1 MAKAKTVFYC
11 TECGYESSGWLGKCP
26 ACQNWNTFAEEKIQ
40 TDKKSGG
47 GNSFGFQGV
56 HVQSKAA
63 PIREITADVSK
74 RDATEIGELDRVLGG
89 GIVKGSLILAA
100 GDPGIGKSTMMLM
113 LSGNMAQKRNVLYV
127 SGEESA
133 QQIKMRA
140 DRLHVTAENLYLFS
154 ETLIGNIESEI
165 ERIRPDYIV
174 IDSIQTIYDDEI
186 ASAPGSVSQVRE
198 ITGRLLRIAKSMN
211 ISIFIIGH
219 VTKDGGIAGPRVL
232 EHMVDTVLY
241 FEGERYQA
249 YRILRCVKNR
259 FGSTNEI
266 GVFEMRE
273 DGLAEVSNPSAVMLE
288 GRPADAAGTAVVCTM
303 EGTRPMLL
311 EVQALVSNTTL
322 ANPRRMTTGLDYNR
336 ISLLIAVL
344 EKRAGYK
351 MCDCDAYVNVI
362 GGMRIYEPAADAAI
376 AAALM
381 SAYRNQTIPHD
392 TVIFGEV
399 GLTGEIRSVSQAEK
413 RVSEAF
419 RMGFRRC
426 VVPKGNQEA
435 LQKFLAGGSYPAH
448 TVKYISGIN
457 ELNPLFGQNAS
468 GAEDL

>member
-1 MAKAKTVFYC
+1 MAKVKSVYFC

-26 ACQNWNTFAEEKIQ
+26 GCQNWNTFVEEKIKP
-40 TDKKSGG
+40 DKSNSG
-47 GNSFGFQGV
+47 GNSFGFKGAYAQT
-56 HVQSKAA
+56 KATTLGDITTEA
-63 PIREITADVSK
+63 SEREDTG
-74 RDATEIGELDRVLGG
+74 IGELDRVLGG
-89 GIVKGSLILAA
+89 GIVKGSLILAS

-113 LSGNMAQKRNVLYV
+113 LSGNMAKKKNVLYV
-127 SGEESA
+127 SGEESV

-140 DRLHVTAENLYLFS
+140 ERLKIYSENLYIYS

-165 ERIRPDYIV
+165 ERIKPNYIV
-174 IDSIQTIYDDEI
+174 IDSVQTIYDDEI

-198 ITGRLLRIAKSMN
+198 ITGRLMRIAKGMN
-211 ISIFIIGH
+211 ITVFIIGH

-241 FEGERYQA
+241 FEGERHQA

-273 DGLAEVSNPSAVMLE
+273 DGLAEVLNPSAVMLE
-288 GRPADAAGTAVVCTM
+288 GRPVDAAGTAVVCTL

-322 ANPRRMTTGLDYNR
+322 ANPRRMSTGLDYNR
-336 ISLLIAVL
+336 VALLVAVL

-362 GGMRIYEPAADAAI
+362 GGMRIYEPAADAAV
-376 AAALM
+376 AAAIM
-381 SAYRNQTIPHD
+381 SSYRNKVFPQD
-392 TVIFGEV
+392 TVIFGEI
-399 GLTGEIRSVSQAEK
+399 GLTGEIRSVNQADK

-419 RMGFRRC
+419 RMGFKKC
-426 VVPKGNQEA
+426 IVPKGNEEA
-435 LQKFLAGGSYPAH
+435 LRKTLSEEYFKNIKF
-448 TVKYISGIN
+448 ISSIR
-457 ELNPLFGQNAS
+457 EIM
-468 GAEDL
+468 EV

>member
-1 MAKAKTVFYC
+1 MAKAKSVFYC

-26 ACQNWNTFAEEKIQ
+26 GCQNWNTFVEEKIQ
-40 TDKKSGG
+40 PEKKSAG
-47 GNSFGFQGV
+47 GNSFGFKS
-56 HVQSKAA
+56 VQLQSSAV
-63 PIREITADVSK
+63 PIKNITTDESDREPTGI
-74 RDATEIGELDRVLGG
+74 RELDRVLGG

-113 LSGNMAQKRNVLYV
+113 LSGNIAGRKNVLYV
-127 SGEESA
+127 SGEESL

-140 DRLHVTAENLYLFS
+140 DRLRIDAEQLYIFS
-154 ETLIGNIESEI
+154 ETLISNIESEM
-165 ERIRPDYIV
+165 ERVKPDYIV
-174 IDSIQTIYDDEI
+174 IDSIQTVYDDEI
-186 ASAPGSVSQVRE
+186 TSAPGSVSQVRE
-198 ITGRLLRIAKSMN
+198 ITGRLMRIAKSMN
-211 ISIFIIGH
+211 ITVFIIGH

-241 FEGERYQA
+241 FEGERHQS

-266 GVFEMRE
+266 GVFEMRD
-273 DGLAEVSNPSAVMLE
+273 DGLAEVVNPSAAMLE
-288 GRPADAAGTAVVCTM
+288 GRPVDAAGTAVVCTM

-311 EVQALVSNTTL
+311 EVQALISNTTL

-336 ISLLIAVL
+336 ATLLIAVL

-362 GGMRIYEPAADAAI
+362 GGMKIYEPAADAAV

-381 SAYRNQTIPHD
+381 SSYRNKVLPHD
-392 TVIFGEV
+392 TVLFGEV
-399 GLTGEIRSVSQAEK
+399 GLTGEIRSVSQVEK

-419 RMGFRRC
+419 RLGFKRC
-426 VVPKGNQEA
+426 IVPKGNEDA
-435 LQKFLAGGSYPAH
+435 IRKFLSSGAYEGC
-448 TVKYISGIN
+448 KINYISNIN
-457 ELNPLFGQNAS
+457 ELNSLF
-468 GAEDL
+468 E

>member
-1 MAKAKTVFYC
+1 MAKTKTIFYC

-26 ACQNWNTFAEEKIQ
+26 GCQNWNTFVEEKVKPEK
-40 TDKKSGG
+40 TSG
-47 GNSFGFQGV
+47 GNSFGFQSV
-56 HVQSKAA
+56 HQQSHAMPVGK
-63 PIREITADVSK
+63 ITTQQGD
-74 RDATEIGELDRVLGG
+74 RTPTGIGELDRVLGG

-113 LSGNMAQKRNVLYV
+113 LSGNMAQRRTVLYV
-127 SGEESA
+127 SGEESS

-140 DRLHVTAENLYLFS
+140 ERLSVSADKLYIYS
-154 ETLIGNIESEI
+154 ETLLENIEEEI
-165 ERIRPDYIV
+165 RRLSPDCIV
-174 IDSIQTIYDDEI
+174 IDSIQTIYDDGI

-198 ITGRLLRIAKSMN
+198 ITGRMMRFAKSMN
-211 ISIFIIGH
+211 VSIFIIGH

-241 FEGERYQA
+241 FEGERHQS

-273 DGLAEVSNPSAVMLE
+273 DGLIEVKNPSAVMLE
-288 GRPADAAGTAVVCTM
+288 GRPMDAAGTAVVCTL

-311 EVQALVSNTTL
+311 EVQALISNTTL

-336 ISLLIAVL
+336 IALLIAVL

-351 MCDCDAYVNVI
+351 LCDCDAYVNVI
-362 GGMRIYEPAADAAI
+362 GGMRIYEPAADAAV

-381 SAYRNQTIPHD
+381 SSYRNQMIPHD
-392 TVIFGEV
+392 TVIFGEI
-399 GLTGEIRSVSQAEK
+399 GLTGEVRSVNQAEK
-413 RVSEAF
+413 RVLEAF
-419 RMGFRRC
+419 RLGFRKC
-426 VVPKGNQEA
+426 IVPKGNEEE
-435 LQKFLAGGSYPAH
+435 LRKLLASGTH
-448 TVKYISGIN
+448 TGCSIHCISGIL
-457 ELNPLFGQNAS
+457 ELHSLFG
-468 GAEDL
+468 

>member
-1 MAKAKTVFYC
+1 MKSKSVFFC

-26 ACQNWNTFAEEKIQ
+26 GCQSWNTFAEEKIKN
-40 TDKKSGG
+40 DKKSSG
-47 GNSFGFQGV
+47 GNSFGFRGV
-56 HVQSKAA
+56 HEQPKAA
-63 PIREITADVSK
+63 TLKDITSETAERE
-74 RDATEIGELDRVLGG
+74 ATGIGELDRVLGG

-113 LSGNMAQKRNVLYV
+113 LSGNMAKSKNVLYV

-140 DRLHVTAENLYLFS
+140 QRLHISAENLYIYS
-154 ETLIGNIESEI
+154 ETLISNIECEI
-165 ERIRPDYIV
+165 ERIKPDYIV
-174 IDSIQTIYDDEI
+174 IDSVQTVYDEEI
-186 ASAPGSVSQVRE
+186 SSAPGSVSQVRE
-198 ITGRLLRIAKSMN
+198 ITCRLMKIAKGMN
-211 ISIFIIGH
+211 VSVFIIGH

-241 FEGERYQA
+241 FEGERQQS

-273 DGLAEVSNPSAVMLE
+273 DGLAEVKNPSMAMLE
-288 GRPADAAGTAVVCTM
+288 GRPSNVAGTAVVCTL

-322 ANPRRMTTGLDYNR
+322 SNPRRMATGLDYNR
-336 ISLLIAVL
+336 VSLLIAVL

-362 GGMRIYEPAADAAI
+362 GGMRIYETAADAAI
-376 AAALM
+376 AAAIM
-381 SAYRNQTIPHD
+381 SSYRNKIFPED
-392 TVIFGEV
+392 TVIFGEI

-413 RVSEAF
+413 RVKEAF
-419 RMGFRRC
+419 RMGFEKC
-426 VVPKGNQEA
+426 IVPKGNEDS
-435 LQKFLAGGSYPAH
+435 LRKNMDKEDIKKIRF
-448 TVKYISGIN
+448 ISSIS
-457 ELNPLFGQNAS
+457 EIF
-468 GAEDL
+468 E

>member
-1 MAKAKTVFYC
+1 MAKVKSVYFC

-26 ACQNWNTFAEEKIQ
+26 GCQNWNTFVEEKI
-40 TDKKSGG
+40 KHEKSNSG
-47 GNSFGFQGV
+47 GNSFGFKGAYAQT
-56 HVQSKAA
+56 KATTLGDITTEA
-63 PIREITADVSK
+63 SEREDTG
-74 RDATEIGELDRVLGG
+74 IGELDRVLGG
-89 GIVKGSLILAA
+89 GIVKGSLILAS

-113 LSGNMAQKRNVLYV
+113 LSGNMAKKKNVLYV
-127 SGEESA
+127 SGEESV

-140 DRLHVTAENLYLFS
+140 ERLKIDSENLYIYS

-165 ERIRPDYIV
+165 DRIKPDYIV
-174 IDSIQTIYDDEI
+174 IDSVQTIYDDEI

-198 ITGRLLRIAKSMN
+198 ITGRLMKIAKGMN
-211 ISIFIIGH
+211 ITVFIIGH

-241 FEGERYQA
+241 FEGERHQA

-273 DGLAEVSNPSAVMLE
+273 DGLAEVLNPSAVMLE
-288 GRPADAAGTAVVCTM
+288 GRPVDAAGTAVVCTL

-322 ANPRRMTTGLDYNR
+322 ANPRRMSTGLDYNR
-336 ISLLIAVL
+336 VALLVAVL

-362 GGMRIYEPAADAAI
+362 GGMRIYEPAADAAV
-376 AAALM
+376 AAAIM
-381 SAYRNQTIPHD
+381 SSYRNKVFPQD
-392 TVIFGEV
+392 TVIFGEI
-399 GLTGEIRSVSQAEK
+399 GLTGEIRSVNQADK

-419 RMGFRRC
+419 RMGFKKC
-426 VVPKGNQEA
+426 IVPKGNEEA
-435 LQKFLAGGSYPAH
+435 LRKTLSEEYLKNIRF
-448 TVKYISGIN
+448 ISSIR
-457 ELNPLFGQNAS
+457 EIM
-468 GAEDL
+468 EV

>member
-1 MAKAKTVFYC
+1 MKSKSVFFC

-26 ACQNWNTFAEEKIQ
+26 GCQSWNTFAEEKIKN
-40 TDKKSGG
+40 DKKSLG
-47 GNSFGFQGV
+47 GNSFGFRSV
-56 HVQSKAA
+56 HEQPKAA
-63 PIREITADVSK
+63 TLSDITSETAERET
-74 RDATEIGELDRVLGG
+74 TGIGELDRVLGG

-113 LSGNMAQKRNVLYV
+113 LSGNMAKSKNVLYV

-140 DRLHVTAENLYLFS
+140 QRLHISAENLYIYS
-154 ETLIGNIESEI
+154 ETLISNIEDEI
-165 ERIRPDYIV
+165 ERIKPDYIV
-174 IDSIQTIYDDEI
+174 IDSVQTVYDEEI
-186 ASAPGSVSQVRE
+186 SSAPGSVSQVRE
-198 ITGRLLRIAKSMN
+198 ITCRLMKIAKGMN
-211 ISIFIIGH
+211 VSVFIIGH

-241 FEGERYQA
+241 FEGERQQS

-273 DGLAEVSNPSAVMLE
+273 DGLAEVKNPSLAMLE
-288 GRPADAAGTAVVCTM
+288 GRPSNVAGTAVVCTL

-322 ANPRRMTTGLDYNR
+322 SNPRRMATGLDYNR
-336 ISLLIAVL
+336 VSLLIAVL

-362 GGMRIYEPAADAAI
+362 GGMRIYETAADAAI
-376 AAALM
+376 AAAIM
-381 SAYRNQTIPHD
+381 SSYRNKIFPED
-392 TVIFGEV
+392 TVIFGEI

-413 RVSEAF
+413 RVKEAF
-419 RMGFRRC
+419 RMGFEKC
-426 VVPKGNQEA
+426 IVPKGNEDG
-435 LQKFLAGGSYPAH
+435 LRKSIDKEDIKKIRF
-448 TVKYISGIN
+448 ISSIS
-457 ELNPLFGQNAS
+457 EIF
-468 GAEDL
+468 E

>member
-1 MAKAKTVFYC
+1 MAKVKSVYFC

-26 ACQNWNTFAEEKIQ
+26 GCQNWNTFVEEKI
-40 TDKKSGG
+40 KPEKSSG
-47 GNSFGFQGV
+47 GNSFGFKGAYAQT
-56 HVQSKAA
+56 KATTLSD
-63 PIREITADVSK
+63 ITTEVSEREDTG
-74 RDATEIGELDRVLGG
+74 IGELDRVLGG
-89 GIVKGSLILAA
+89 GIVKGSLILAS

-113 LSGNMAQKRNVLYV
+113 LSGNMAKKKNVLYV
-127 SGEESA
+127 SGEESV

-140 DRLHVTAENLYLFS
+140 ERLKIDSEKLYIYS
-154 ETLIGNIESEI
+154 ETLISNIESEI
-165 ERIRPDYIV
+165 ERIKPDYIV
-174 IDSIQTIYDDEI
+174 IDSVQTIYDDEI

-198 ITGRLLRIAKSMN
+198 ITGRLMRIAKGMN
-211 ISIFIIGH
+211 ITVFIIGH

-241 FEGERYQA
+241 FEGERHQA

-273 DGLAEVSNPSAVMLE
+273 DGLAEVLNPSAVMLE
-288 GRPADAAGTAVVCTM
+288 GRPVDAAGTAVVCTL

-322 ANPRRMTTGLDYNR
+322 ANPRRMSTGLDYNR
-336 ISLLIAVL
+336 VALLVAVL

-362 GGMRIYEPAADAAI
+362 GGMRIYEPAADAAV
-376 AAALM
+376 AAAIM
-381 SAYRNQTIPHD
+381 SSYRNKVFPQD
-392 TVIFGEV
+392 TVIFGEI
-399 GLTGEIRSVSQAEK
+399 GLTGEIRSVNQADK

-419 RMGFRRC
+419 RMGFKKC
-426 VVPKGNQEA
+426 IVPKGNEEA
-435 LQKFLAGGSYPAH
+435 LRKTLSEEYLKNIRF
-448 TVKYISGIN
+448 ISSIR
-457 ELNPLFGQNAS
+457 EIM
-468 GAEDL
+468 EV

>member
-1 MAKAKTVFYC
+1 VKTKSVFFC

-26 ACQNWNTFAEEKIQ
+26 GCQSWNTFAEEKIKN
-40 TDKKSGG
+40 DKKSSG
-47 GNSFGFQGV
+47 GNSFGFRGV
-56 HVQSKAA
+56 HEQTKAA
-63 PIREITADVSK
+63 TLKDITSETAERE
-74 RDATEIGELDRVLGG
+74 ATGIGELDRVLGG

-113 LSGNMAQKRNVLYV
+113 LSGNMAKSKNVLYV

-140 DRLHVTAENLYLFS
+140 QRLHISAENLYIYS
-154 ETLIGNIESEI
+154 ETLISNIEEEI
-165 ERIRPDYIV
+165 ERIKPDYIV
-174 IDSIQTIYDDEI
+174 IDSVQTVYDEEI
-186 ASAPGSVSQVRE
+186 SSAPGSVSQVRE
-198 ITGRLLRIAKSMN
+198 ITCRLMKIAKGMN
-211 ISIFIIGH
+211 VSVFIIGH

-241 FEGERYQA
+241 FEGERQQS

-273 DGLAEVSNPSAVMLE
+273 DGLAEVKNPSLAMLE
-288 GRPADAAGTAVVCTM
+288 GRPSNVAGTAVVCTL

-322 ANPRRMTTGLDYNR
+322 SNPRRMATGLDYNR
-336 ISLLIAVL
+336 VSLLIAVL

-362 GGMRIYEPAADAAI
+362 GGMRIYETAADAAI
-376 AAALM
+376 AAAIM
-381 SAYRNQTIPHD
+381 SSYRNKIFPED
-392 TVIFGEV
+392 TVIFGEI

-413 RVSEAF
+413 RVKEAF
-419 RMGFRRC
+419 RMGFERC
-426 VVPKGNQEA
+426 IVPKGNEDS
-435 LQKFLAGGSYPAH
+435 LRKNLEKEDINKIRF
-448 TVKYISGIN
+448 ISSIS
-457 ELNPLFGQNAS
+457 EIF
-468 GAEDL
+468 E

>member
-1 MAKAKTVFYC
+1 MFFC

-26 ACQNWNTFAEEKIQ
+26 GCQSWNTFTEEKIKN
-40 TDKKSGG
+40 DKKSSG
-47 GNSFGFQGV
+47 GNSFGFRGV
-56 HVQSKAA
+56 HEQPKAA
-63 PIREITADVSK
+63 TLSNITSETAERE
-74 RDATEIGELDRVLGG
+74 ATGIGELDRVLGG

-113 LSGNMAQKRNVLYV
+113 LSGNMAKRKNVLYV

-140 DRLHVTAENLYLFS
+140 QRLHISADNLYIYS
-154 ETLIGNIESEI
+154 ETLIGNIEDEI
-165 ERIRPDYIV
+165 ERIKPDYIV
-174 IDSIQTIYDDEI
+174 IDSVQTVYDEEI
-186 ASAPGSVSQVRE
+186 SSAPGSVSQVRE
-198 ITGRLLRIAKSMN
+198 ITCRLMKIAKGMN
-211 ISIFIIGH
+211 VSVFIIGH

-241 FEGERYQA
+241 FEGERQQS

-273 DGLAEVSNPSAVMLE
+273 DGLAEVKNPSLAMLE
-288 GRPADAAGTAVVCTM
+288 GRPSNAAGTAVVCTL

-322 ANPRRMTTGLDYNR
+322 SNPRRMATGLDYNR
-336 ISLLIAVL
+336 VSLLIAVL

-362 GGMRIYEPAADAAI
+362 GGMRIYETAADAAI
-376 AAALM
+376 AAAIM
-381 SAYRNQTIPHD
+381 SSYRNKIFPED
-392 TVIFGEV
+392 TVIFGEI

-413 RVSEAF
+413 RVKEAF
-419 RMGFRRC
+419 RMGFEKC
-426 VVPKGNQEA
+426 IVPKGNEDS
-435 LQKFLAGGSYPAH
+435 LRKNLDKEDVNKIRF
-448 TVKYISGIN
+448 ISSIS
-457 ELNPLFGQNAS
+457 EIF
-468 GAEDL
+468 E

>member
-1 MAKAKTVFYC
+1 MAKTRTVYYC

-26 ACQNWNTFAEEKIQ
+26 GCQNWNTFVEERLQ
-40 TDKKSGG
+40 SDKKSAG

-56 HVQSKAA
+56 HPQTKAA
-63 PIREITADVSK
+63 PIHEITADVSK
-74 RDATEIGELDRVLGG
+74 REATGIGELDRVLGG

-113 LSGNMAQKRNVLYV
+113 LSGNMARTRNVLYV

-140 DRLHVTAENLYLFS
+140 DRLRVSGEHLFVFS
-154 ETLIGNIESEI
+154 ETLIASIENEI
-165 ERIRPDYIV
+165 ERIKPDCIV
-174 IDSIQTIYDDEI
+174 IDSIQTIYDEEI

-198 ITGRLLRIAKSMN
+198 VTGRLMRIAKGLN

-241 FEGERYQA
+241 FEGERHQV

-273 DGLAEVSNPSAVMLE
+273 DGLAEVKNPSAAMLE
-288 GRPADAAGTAVVCTM
+288 GRPADASGTSVVCTL

-311 EVQALVSNTTL
+311 EVQALVSGTTL
-322 ANPRRMTTGLDYNR
+322 ANPRRMTAGLDYNR
-336 ISLLIAVL
+336 VSLLLAVL

-351 MCDCDAYVNVI
+351 LGECDVYVNVV
-362 GGMRIYEPAADAAI
+362 GGMRIYETAADAAV

-381 SAYRNQTIPHD
+381 SSYRNKMIPHD
-392 TVIFGEV
+392 TVLFGEV
-399 GLTGEIRSVSQAEK
+399 GLTGEIRSVSQADK

-426 VVPKGNQEA
+426 ILPKGNEDGIRKLLESGLYEGCIA
-435 LQKFLAGGSYPAH
+435 E
-448 TVKYISGIN
+448 YISGIN
-457 ELNPLFGQNAS
+457 DLNRLFAQPADG
-468 GAEDL
+468 

>member
-1 MAKAKTVFYC
+1 MKTKSVFFC

-26 ACQNWNTFAEEKIQ
+26 GCQSWNTFAEEKIKN
-40 TDKKSGG
+40 DKKSSG
-47 GNSFGFQGV
+47 GNSFGFRGV
-56 HVQSKAA
+56 HEQTKAA
-63 PIREITADVSK
+63 TLKDITSETAERE
-74 RDATEIGELDRVLGG
+74 ATGIGELDRVLGG

-113 LSGNMAQKRNVLYV
+113 LSGNMAKSKNVLYV

-140 DRLHVTAENLYLFS
+140 QRLHISAENLYIYS
-154 ETLIGNIESEI
+154 ETLISNIEEEI
-165 ERIRPDYIV
+165 ERIKPDYIV
-174 IDSIQTIYDDEI
+174 IDSVQTVYDEEI
-186 ASAPGSVSQVRE
+186 SSAPGSVSQVRE
-198 ITGRLLRIAKSMN
+198 ITCRLMKIAKGMN
-211 ISIFIIGH
+211 VSVFIIGH

-241 FEGERYQA
+241 FEGERQQS

-273 DGLAEVSNPSAVMLE
+273 DGLAEVKNPSLAMLE
-288 GRPADAAGTAVVCTM
+288 GRPSNVAGTAVVCTL

-322 ANPRRMTTGLDYNR
+322 SNPRRMATGLDYNR
-336 ISLLIAVL
+336 VSLLIAVL

-362 GGMRIYEPAADAAI
+362 GGMRIYETAADAAI
-376 AAALM
+376 AAAIM
-381 SAYRNQTIPHD
+381 SSYRNKIFPED
-392 TVIFGEV
+392 TVIFGEI

-413 RVSEAF
+413 RVKEAF
-419 RMGFRRC
+419 RMGFERC
-426 VVPKGNQEA
+426 IVPKGNEDS
-435 LQKFLAGGSYPAH
+435 LRKNLEKEDINKIRF
-448 TVKYISGIN
+448 ISSIS
-457 ELNPLFGQNAS
+457 EIF
-468 GAEDL
+468 E

>member
-1 MAKAKTVFYC
+1 MKSKSVFFC

-26 ACQNWNTFAEEKIQ
+26 GCQSWNTFAEEKIKN
-40 TDKKSGG
+40 DKKSLG
-47 GNSFGFQGV
+47 GNSFGFRSV
-56 HVQSKAA
+56 HEQPKAA
-63 PIREITADVSK
+63 TLSDITSETAERET
-74 RDATEIGELDRVLGG
+74 TGIGELDRVLGG

-113 LSGNMAQKRNVLYV
+113 LSGNMAKSKNVLYV

-140 DRLHVTAENLYLFS
+140 QRLHISAENLYIYS
-154 ETLIGNIESEI
+154 ETLISNIEDEI
-165 ERIRPDYIV
+165 ERIKPDYIV
-174 IDSIQTIYDDEI
+174 MDSVQTVYDEEI
-186 ASAPGSVSQVRE
+186 SSAPGSVSQVRE
-198 ITGRLLRIAKSMN
+198 ITCRLMKIAKGMN
-211 ISIFIIGH
+211 VSVFIIGH

-241 FEGERYQA
+241 FEGERQQS

-273 DGLAEVSNPSAVMLE
+273 DGLAEVKNPSLAMLE
-288 GRPADAAGTAVVCTM
+288 GRPSNVAGTAVVCTL

-322 ANPRRMTTGLDYNR
+322 SNPRRMATGLDYNR
-336 ISLLIAVL
+336 VSLLIAVL

-362 GGMRIYEPAADAAI
+362 GGMRIYETAADAAI
-376 AAALM
+376 AAAIM
-381 SAYRNQTIPHD
+381 SSYRNKIFPED
-392 TVIFGEV
+392 TVIFGEI

-413 RVSEAF
+413 RVKEAF
-419 RMGFRRC
+419 RMGFEKC
-426 VVPKGNQEA
+426 IVPKGNEDG
-435 LQKFLAGGSYPAH
+435 LRKSIDKEDIKKIRF
-448 TVKYISGIN
+448 ISSIS
-457 ELNPLFGQNAS
+457 EIF
-468 GAEDL
+468 E

>member
-1 MAKAKTVFYC
+1 MAKVKSVYFC

-26 ACQNWNTFAEEKIQ
+26 GCQNWNTFVEEKI
-40 TDKKSGG
+40 KPEKSNSG
-47 GNSFGFQGV
+47 GNSFGFKGAYAQT
-56 HVQSKAA
+56 KATTLGDITTEA
-63 PIREITADVSK
+63 SEREDTG
-74 RDATEIGELDRVLGG
+74 IGELDRVLGG
-89 GIVKGSLILAA
+89 GIVKGSLILAS

-113 LSGNMAQKRNVLYV
+113 LSGNMAKKKNVLYV
-127 SGEESA
+127 SGEESV

-140 DRLHVTAENLYLFS
+140 ERLKIDSENLYIYS

-165 ERIRPDYIV
+165 DRIKPDYIV
-174 IDSIQTIYDDEI
+174 IDSVQTIYDDEI

-198 ITGRLLRIAKSMN
+198 ITSRLMRIAKGMN
-211 ISIFIIGH
+211 ITVFIIGH

-241 FEGERYQA
+241 FEGERHQA

-273 DGLAEVSNPSAVMLE
+273 DGLAEVLNPSAVMLE
-288 GRPADAAGTAVVCTM
+288 GRPVDAAGTAVVCTL

-322 ANPRRMTTGLDYNR
+322 ANPRRMSTGLDYNR
-336 ISLLIAVL
+336 VALLVAVL

-362 GGMRIYEPAADAAI
+362 GGMRIYEPAADAAV
-376 AAALM
+376 AAAIM
-381 SAYRNQTIPHD
+381 SSYRNKVFPQD
-392 TVIFGEV
+392 TVIFGEI
-399 GLTGEIRSVSQAEK
+399 GLTGEIRSVNQADK

-419 RMGFRRC
+419 RMGFKKC
-426 VVPKGNQEA
+426 IVPKGNEEA
-435 LQKFLAGGSYPAH
+435 LRKTLSEEYF
-448 TVKYISGIN
+448 KNIRFISSIR
-457 ELNPLFGQNAS
+457 EIM
-468 GAEDL
+468 EV

>member
-1 MAKAKTVFYC
+1 MKSKSVFFC

-26 ACQNWNTFAEEKIQ
+26 GCQSWNTFAEEKIKN
-40 TDKKSGG
+40 DKKSSG
-47 GNSFGFQGV
+47 GNSFGFTGV
-56 HVQSKAA
+56 HEQPKAA
-63 PIREITADVSK
+63 TLSNITSETAERE
-74 RDATEIGELDRVLGG
+74 ATGIGELDRVLGG

-113 LSGNMAQKRNVLYV
+113 LSGNMAKSKNVLYV

-140 DRLHVTAENLYLFS
+140 QRLHISAENLYIYS
-154 ETLIGNIESEI
+154 ETIISNIEDEI
-165 ERIRPDYIV
+165 ERIKPDYIV
-174 IDSIQTIYDDEI
+174 IDSVQTVYDEEI
-186 ASAPGSVSQVRE
+186 SSAPGSVSQVRE
-198 ITGRLLRIAKSMN
+198 ITCRLMKIAKGMN
-211 ISIFIIGH
+211 VSVFIIGH

-241 FEGERYQA
+241 FEGERQQS

-273 DGLAEVSNPSAVMLE
+273 DGLAEVKNPSLAMLE
-288 GRPADAAGTAVVCTM
+288 GRPTNAAGTAVVCTL

-322 ANPRRMTTGLDYNR
+322 SNPRRMATGLDYNR
-336 ISLLIAVL
+336 VSLLIAVL

-362 GGMRIYEPAADAAI
+362 GGMRIYETAADAAI
-376 AAALM
+376 AAAIM
-381 SAYRNQTIPHD
+381 SSYRNKIFPED
-392 TVIFGEV
+392 TVIFGEI

-413 RVSEAF
+413 RVKEAF
-419 RMGFRRC
+419 RMGFEKC
-426 VVPKGNQEA
+426 IVPKGNEDS
-435 LQKFLAGGSYPAH
+435 LRKNLD
-448 TVKYISGIN
+448 KEDIKKISFISSIN
-457 ELNPLFGQNAS
+457 EIF
-468 GAEDL
+468 E

>member
-1 MAKAKTVFYC
+1 MAKVKSVYFC

-26 ACQNWNTFAEEKIQ
+26 GCQNWNTFVEEKI
-40 TDKKSGG
+40 KPEKSSG
-47 GNSFGFQGV
+47 GNSFGFKGAYAQT
-56 HVQSKAA
+56 KATTLGD
-63 PIREITADVSK
+63 ITTEVSEREDTG
-74 RDATEIGELDRVLGG
+74 IGELDRVLGG
-89 GIVKGSLILAA
+89 GIVKGSLILAS

-113 LSGNMAQKRNVLYV
+113 LSGNMAKKKNVLYV
-127 SGEESA
+127 SGEESV

-140 DRLHVTAENLYLFS
+140 ERLKIDSEKLYIYS
-154 ETLIGNIESEI
+154 ETLISNIESEI
-165 ERIRPDYIV
+165 ERIKPDYIV
-174 IDSIQTIYDDEI
+174 IDSVQTIYDDEI

-198 ITGRLLRIAKSMN
+198 ITGRLMRIAKGMN
-211 ISIFIIGH
+211 ITVFIIGH

-241 FEGERYQA
+241 FEGERHQA

-273 DGLAEVSNPSAVMLE
+273 DGLAEVLNPSAVMLE
-288 GRPADAAGTAVVCTM
+288 GRPVDAAGTAVVCTL

-322 ANPRRMTTGLDYNR
+322 ANPRRMSTGLDYNR
-336 ISLLIAVL
+336 VALLVAVL

-362 GGMRIYEPAADAAI
+362 GGMRIYEPAADAAV
-376 AAALM
+376 AAAIM
-381 SAYRNQTIPHD
+381 SSYRNKVFPQD
-392 TVIFGEV
+392 TVIFGEI
-399 GLTGEIRSVSQAEK
+399 GLTGEIRSVNQADK

-419 RMGFRRC
+419 RMGFKKC
-426 VVPKGNQEA
+426 IVPKGNEEA
-435 LQKFLAGGSYPAH
+435 LRKTLSDEYLKNIRF
-448 TVKYISGIN
+448 ISSIR
-457 ELNPLFGQNAS
+457 EIM
-468 GAEDL
+468 EV

>member
-1 MAKAKTVFYC
+1 MAKVKSVYFC

-26 ACQNWNTFAEEKIQ
+26 GCQNWNTFVEEKIKP
-40 TDKKSGG
+40 DKSNSG
-47 GNSFGFQGV
+47 GNSFGFKGAYAQT
-56 HVQSKAA
+56 KATTLGD
-63 PIREITADVSK
+63 ITTEVSEREDTG
-74 RDATEIGELDRVLGG
+74 IGELDRVLGG
-89 GIVKGSLILAA
+89 GIVKGSLILAS

-113 LSGNMAQKRNVLYV
+113 LSGNMAKKKNVLYV
-127 SGEESA
+127 SGEESV

-140 DRLHVTAENLYLFS
+140 ERLKIDSENLYIYS

-165 ERIRPDYIV
+165 ERIKPNYIV
-174 IDSIQTIYDDEI
+174 IDSVQTIYDDEI

-198 ITGRLLRIAKSMN
+198 ITGRLMRIAKGMN
-211 ISIFIIGH
+211 ITVFIIGH

-241 FEGERYQA
+241 FEGERHQA

-273 DGLAEVSNPSAVMLE
+273 DGLAEVLNPSAVMLE
-288 GRPADAAGTAVVCTM
+288 GRPVDAAGTAVVCTL

-322 ANPRRMTTGLDYNR
+322 ANPRRMSTGLDYNR
-336 ISLLIAVL
+336 VALLVAVL

-362 GGMRIYEPAADAAI
+362 GGMRIYEPAADAAV
-376 AAALM
+376 AAAIM
-381 SAYRNQTIPHD
+381 SSYRNKVFPQD
-392 TVIFGEV
+392 TVIFGEI
-399 GLTGEIRSVSQAEK
+399 GLTGEIRSVNQADK

-419 RMGFRRC
+419 RMGFKKC
-426 VVPKGNQEA
+426 IVPKGNEEA
-435 LQKFLAGGSYPAH
+435 LRKTLSEEYFKNIKF
-448 TVKYISGIN
+448 ISSIR
-457 ELNPLFGQNAS
+457 EIM
-468 GAEDL
+468 EV

>member
-1 MAKAKTVFYC
+1 MAKAKTVFFC

-26 ACQNWNTFAEEKIQ
+26 GCQNWNTFVEEKIQ
-40 TDKKSGG
+40 TDKKNAG
-47 GNSFGFQGV
+47 GNSFGFQSV
-56 HVQSKAA
+56 HMQTKAA

-74 RDATEIGELDRVLGG
+74 REATRIEELDRVLGG

-113 LSGNMAQKRNVLYV
+113 LSGNMAQNRNVLYV

-140 DRLHVTAENLYLFS
+140 DRLHVDAERLYIFS
-154 ETLIGNIESEI
+154 ETLIGNIENEI
-165 ERIRPDYIV
+165 DRIRPDYIV

-198 ITGRLLRIAKSMN
+198 ITGRLMRTAKNLN

-241 FEGERYQA
+241 FEGERHQC

-273 DGLAEVSNPSAVMLE
+273 DGLAEVKNPSAVMLE
-288 GRPADAAGTAVVCTM
+288 GRPIDAAGTSVVCTL

-336 ISLLIAVL
+336 VALLIAVL

-381 SAYRNQTIPHD
+381 SSYRNKMIPHD

-399 GLTGEIRSVSQAEK
+399 GLTGEIRSVSQVEK

-426 VVPKGNQEA
+426 IVPKGNEDA
-435 LQKFLAGGSYPAH
+435 LRKFLTSSTYTGCSIDS
-448 TVKYISGIN
+448 ISGIQ
-457 ELNPLFGQNAS
+457 ELNPLFGQAAS
-468 GAEDL
+468 E

>member
-1 MAKAKTVFYC
+1 MKSKSVFFC

-26 ACQNWNTFAEEKIQ
+26 GCQSWNTFAEEKIKN
-40 TDKKSGG
+40 DKKSSG
-47 GNSFGFQGV
+47 GNSFGFRGV
-56 HVQSKAA
+56 HEQPKAA
-63 PIREITADVSK
+63 VLKDITSETAEREVTG
-74 RDATEIGELDRVLGG
+74 IGELDRVLGG

-113 LSGNMAQKRNVLYV
+113 LSGNMAKNKNVLYV

-140 DRLHVTAENLYLFS
+140 QRLNVSAENLYIYS
-154 ETLIGNIESEI
+154 ETLISNIEDEI
-165 ERIRPDYIV
+165 ERIKPDYIV
-174 IDSIQTIYDDEI
+174 IDSVQTVYDEEI
-186 ASAPGSVSQVRE
+186 SSAPGSVSQVRE
-198 ITGRLLRIAKSMN
+198 ITCRLMKIAKGMN
-211 ISIFIIGH
+211 VSVFIIGH

-241 FEGERYQA
+241 FEGERQQS

-273 DGLAEVSNPSAVMLE
+273 DGLAEVKNPSLAMLE
-288 GRPADAAGTAVVCTM
+288 GRPSNVAGTAVVCTL

-322 ANPRRMTTGLDYNR
+322 SNPRRMATGLDYNR
-336 ISLLIAVL
+336 VSLLIAVL

-362 GGMRIYEPAADAAI
+362 GGMRIYETAADAAI
-376 AAALM
+376 AAAIM
-381 SAYRNQTIPHD
+381 SSYRNKIFPED
-392 TVIFGEV
+392 TVIFGEI

-413 RVSEAF
+413 RVKEAF
-419 RMGFRRC
+419 RMGFEKC
-426 VVPKGNQEA
+426 IVPKGNEDS
-435 LQKFLAGGSYPAH
+435 LRKNMDKEDIKKIRF
-448 TVKYISGIN
+448 ISSIS
-457 ELNPLFGQNAS
+457 EIF
-468 GAEDL
+468 E

>member
-1 MAKAKTVFYC
+1 MKSKSVFFC

-26 ACQNWNTFAEEKIQ
+26 GCQSWNTFAEEKIKN
-40 TDKKSGG
+40 DKKSSG
-47 GNSFGFQGV
+47 GNSFGFTGV
-56 HVQSKAA
+56 HEQPKAA
-63 PIREITADVSK
+63 TLSNITSETAERE
-74 RDATEIGELDRVLGG
+74 ATGIGELDRVLGG

-113 LSGNMAQKRNVLYV
+113 LSGNMAKSKNVLYV

-140 DRLHVTAENLYLFS
+140 QRLHISAENLYIYS
-154 ETLIGNIESEI
+154 ETIISNIEDEI
-165 ERIRPDYIV
+165 ERIKPDYIV
-174 IDSIQTIYDDEI
+174 IDSVQTVYDEEI
-186 ASAPGSVSQVRE
+186 SSAPGSVSQVRE
-198 ITGRLLRIAKSMN
+198 ITCRLMKIAKGMN
-211 ISIFIIGH
+211 VSVFIIGH

-241 FEGERYQA
+241 FEGERQQS

-273 DGLAEVSNPSAVMLE
+273 DGLAEVKNPSLAMLE
-288 GRPADAAGTAVVCTM
+288 GRPTNAAGTAVVCTL
-303 EGTRPMLL
+303 EGTRPILL

-322 ANPRRMTTGLDYNR
+322 SNPRRMATGLDYNR
-336 ISLLIAVL
+336 VSLLIAVL

-362 GGMRIYEPAADAAI
+362 GGMRIYETAADAAI
-376 AAALM
+376 AAAIM
-381 SAYRNQTIPHD
+381 SSYRNKIFPED
-392 TVIFGEV
+392 TVIFGEI

-413 RVSEAF
+413 RVKEAF
-419 RMGFRRC
+419 RMGFEKC
-426 VVPKGNQEA
+426 IVPKGNEDS
-435 LQKFLAGGSYPAH
+435 LRKNLD
-448 TVKYISGIN
+448 KEDIKKISFISSIN
-457 ELNPLFGQNAS
+457 EIF
-468 GAEDL
+468 E

>member
-1 MAKAKTVFYC
+1 VFFC

-26 ACQNWNTFAEEKIQ
+26 GCQSWNTFAEEKIKN
-40 TDKKSGG
+40 DKKSSG
-47 GNSFGFQGV
+47 GNSFGFTGV
-56 HVQSKAA
+56 HEQPKAA
-63 PIREITADVSK
+63 TLSNITSETAERE
-74 RDATEIGELDRVLGG
+74 ATGIGELDRVLGG

-113 LSGNMAQKRNVLYV
+113 LSGNMAKSKNVLYV

-140 DRLHVTAENLYLFS
+140 QRLHISAENLYIYS
-154 ETLIGNIESEI
+154 ETIISNIEDEI
-165 ERIRPDYIV
+165 ERIKPDYIV
-174 IDSIQTIYDDEI
+174 IDSVQTVYDEEI
-186 ASAPGSVSQVRE
+186 SSAPGSVSQVRE
-198 ITGRLLRIAKSMN
+198 ITCRLMKIAKGMN
-211 ISIFIIGH
+211 VSVFIIGH

-241 FEGERYQA
+241 FEGERQQS

-273 DGLAEVSNPSAVMLE
+273 DGLAEVKNPSLAMLE
-288 GRPADAAGTAVVCTM
+288 GRPTNAAGTAVVCTL

-322 ANPRRMTTGLDYNR
+322 SNPRRMATGLDYNR
-336 ISLLIAVL
+336 VSLLIAVL

-362 GGMRIYEPAADAAI
+362 GGMRIYETAADAAI
-376 AAALM
+376 AAAIM
-381 SAYRNQTIPHD
+381 SSYRNKIFPED
-392 TVIFGEV
+392 TVIFGEI

-413 RVSEAF
+413 RVKEAF
-419 RMGFRRC
+419 RMGFEKC
-426 VVPKGNQEA
+426 IVPKGNEDS
-435 LQKFLAGGSYPAH
+435 LRKNLD
-448 TVKYISGIN
+448 KEDIKKISFISSIN
-457 ELNPLFGQNAS
+457 EIF
-468 GAEDL
+468 E

>member
-26 ACQNWNTFAEEKIQ
+26 GCQSWNTFVEEKIQ
-40 TDKKSGG
+40 PDKKTAG
-47 GNSFGFQGV
+47 GNSFGFQSV
-56 HVQSKAA
+56 HMQTKASS
-63 PIREITADVSK
+63 IREIAAEVNR
-74 RDATEIGELDRVLGG
+74 RDATGIGELDRVLGG

-113 LSGNMAQKRNVLYV
+113 LSGNMAQTRNVLYV

-140 DRLHVTAENLYLFS
+140 DRLRVDAERLYIFS
-154 ETLIGNIESEI
+154 ETLLGNIEREI
-165 ERIRPDYIV
+165 ERIQPDSIV

-198 ITGRLLRIAKSMN
+198 VTGRLMRIAKNMN

-241 FEGERYQA
+241 FEGERHQA

-273 DGLAEVSNPSAVMLE
+273 DGLAEVKNPSAAMLE
-288 GRPADAAGTAVVCTM
+288 GRPADAAGTAVVCTL

-336 ISLLIAVL
+336 VSLLLAVL

-381 SAYRNQTIPHD
+381 SSYRNKMIPHD

-426 VVPKGNQEA
+426 VVPKGNEES
-435 LQKFLAGGSYPAH
+435 LRKFLSAGPYEGCG
-448 TVKYISGIN
+448 VNYISGIQ
-457 ELNPLFGQNAS
+457 ELNPLFGQPA
-468 GAEDL
+468 AE

>member
-1 MAKAKTVFYC
+1 MAKSKSVFLC

-26 ACQNWNTFAEEKIQ
+26 GCGNWNTFVEEKI
-40 TDKKSGG
+40 TLDKKSSGG
-47 GNSFGFQGV
+47 SSFGFQSV
-56 HVQSKAA
+56 HTQSKAA
-63 PIREITADVSK
+63 PIKEITTDVT
-74 RDATEIGELDRVLGG
+74 RREETGIRELDRVLGG

-113 LSGNMAQKRNVLYV
+113 LSGNIANSKNVLYI

-140 DRLHVTAENLYLFS
+140 DRLKVSADKLYIYS
-154 ETLIGNIESEI
+154 ETLISGIESEI
-165 ERIRPDYIV
+165 ERVKPEYIV
-174 IDSIQTIYDDEI
+174 VDSIQTIYDDEI

-198 ITGRLLRIAKSMN
+198 ITGRLMRIAKRDG
-211 ISIFIIGH
+211 ISVFIIGH

-241 FEGERYQA
+241 FEGERHQT

-273 DGLAEVSNPSAVMLE
+273 DGLIEVPNPSAVMLE
-288 GRPADAAGTAVVCTM
+288 GRPEDAAGTAVVCTL

-351 MCDCDAYVNVI
+351 MSDCDAYVNVI
-362 GGMRIYEPAADAAI
+362 GGMRIYEPAADAAV

-381 SAYRNQTIPHD
+381 SSYRNIVFPHD
-392 TVIFGEV
+392 TVIFGEI
-399 GLTGEIRSVSQAEK
+399 GLTGEIRSVSHSDK

-419 RMGFRRC
+419 RMGFKHC
-426 VVPKGNQEA
+426 IAPKGNEDA
-435 LQKFLAGGSYPAH
+435 VRNLLSSGAFSDCS
-448 TVKYISGIN
+448 VEYISSVG
-457 ELNPLFGQNAS
+457 ELNNILTRNKT
-468 GAEDL
+468 ERNV

>member
-1 MAKAKTVFYC
+1 VKSKSVFFC

-26 ACQNWNTFAEEKIQ
+26 GCQSWNTFAEEKIKN
-40 TDKKSGG
+40 DKKSSG
-47 GNSFGFQGV
+47 GNSFGFTGV
-56 HVQSKAA
+56 HEQPKAA
-63 PIREITADVSK
+63 TLSNITSETAERE
-74 RDATEIGELDRVLGG
+74 ATGIGELDRVLGG

-113 LSGNMAQKRNVLYV
+113 LSGNMAKSKNVLYV

-140 DRLHVTAENLYLFS
+140 QRLHISAENLYIYS
-154 ETLIGNIESEI
+154 ETIISNIEDEI
-165 ERIRPDYIV
+165 ERIKPDYIV
-174 IDSIQTIYDDEI
+174 IDSVQTVYDEEI
-186 ASAPGSVSQVRE
+186 SSAPGSVSQVRE
-198 ITGRLLRIAKSMN
+198 ITCRLMKIAKGMN
-211 ISIFIIGH
+211 VSVFIIGH

-241 FEGERYQA
+241 FEGERQQS

-273 DGLAEVSNPSAVMLE
+273 DGLAEVKNPSLAMLE
-288 GRPADAAGTAVVCTM
+288 GRPTNAAGTAVVCTL

-322 ANPRRMTTGLDYNR
+322 SNPRRMATGLDYNR
-336 ISLLIAVL
+336 VSLLIAVL

-362 GGMRIYEPAADAAI
+362 GGMRIYETAADAAI
-376 AAALM
+376 AAAIM
-381 SAYRNQTIPHD
+381 SSYRNKIFPED
-392 TVIFGEV
+392 TVIFGEI

-413 RVSEAF
+413 RVKEAF
-419 RMGFRRC
+419 RMGFEKC
-426 VVPKGNQEA
+426 IVPKGNEDS
-435 LQKFLAGGSYPAH
+435 LRKNLD
-448 TVKYISGIN
+448 KEDIKKISFISSIN
-457 ELNPLFGQNAS
+457 EIF
-468 GAEDL
+468 E

>member
-1 MAKAKTVFYC
+1 MAKVKSVYFC

-26 ACQNWNTFAEEKIQ
+26 GCQNWNTFVEEKIKP
-40 TDKKSGG
+40 DKSNSG
-47 GNSFGFQGV
+47 GNSFGFKGAYAQT
-56 HVQSKAA
+56 KATTLGD
-63 PIREITADVSK
+63 ITTEVSEREDTG
-74 RDATEIGELDRVLGG
+74 IGELDRVLGG
-89 GIVKGSLILAA
+89 GIVKGSLILAS

-113 LSGNMAQKRNVLYV
+113 LSGNMAKKKNVLYV
-127 SGEESA
+127 SGEESV

-140 DRLHVTAENLYLFS
+140 ERLKIDSENLYIYS

-165 ERIRPDYIV
+165 ERIKPNYIV
-174 IDSIQTIYDDEI
+174 IDSVQTIYDDEI

-198 ITGRLLRIAKSMN
+198 ITGRLMRIAKGMN
-211 ISIFIIGH
+211 ITVFIIGH

-241 FEGERYQA
+241 FEGERHQA

-273 DGLAEVSNPSAVMLE
+273 DGLAEVLNPSAVMLE
-288 GRPADAAGTAVVCTM
+288 GRPVDAAGTAVVCTL

-322 ANPRRMTTGLDYNR
+322 ANPRRMSTGLDYNR
-336 ISLLIAVL
+336 VALLVAVL

-362 GGMRIYEPAADAAI
+362 GGMRIYEPAADAAV
-376 AAALM
+376 AAAIM
-381 SAYRNQTIPHD
+381 SSYRNKVFPQD
-392 TVIFGEV
+392 TVIFGEI
-399 GLTGEIRSVSQAEK
+399 GLTGEIRSVNQADK

-419 RMGFRRC
+419 RMGFKKC
-426 VVPKGNQEA
+426 IVPKGNEEA
-435 LQKFLAGGSYPAH
+435 LRKTLSEEYF
-448 TVKYISGIN
+448 KNIRFISSIR
-457 ELNPLFGQNAS
+457 EIM
-468 GAEDL
+468 EV